1 MPNRF
6 KNLSWK
12 KLMKWF
18 LLAIIAIIILVV
30 FISFQT
36 TNVQAIPSAAS
47 TFFTSSSFY
56 NIRTDC
62 FLEFYD
68 ASHGSRF
75 DVTEV
80 GIMRSDF
87 IWHYHSDFGIVSINK
102 DFEEEEWRLFTI
114 KEGLFDDSS
123 RIIYERYEGLISQ
136 EIQKEGKQN
145 AKLLV
150 QT

>member
-6 KNLSWK
+6 RNISWK
-12 KLMKWF
+12 KVMKWF
-18 LLAIIAIIILVV
+18 LLGITAIIILVV
-30 FISFQT
+30 FISFET
-36 TNVQAIPSAAS
+36 TNVQAIPSVAS

-68 ASHGSRF
+68 VSHGSRF
-75 DVTEV
+75 EVTEE

-87 IWHYHSDFGIVSINK
+87 IWNYDSEFGIVSINK

-114 KEGLFDDSS
+114 KEGLFDDST
-123 RIIYERYEGLISQ
+123 RIIYERYEGLIS
-136 EIQKEGKQN
+136 KELTEEKQN
-145 AKLLV
+145 AKTII
-150 QT
+150 QI